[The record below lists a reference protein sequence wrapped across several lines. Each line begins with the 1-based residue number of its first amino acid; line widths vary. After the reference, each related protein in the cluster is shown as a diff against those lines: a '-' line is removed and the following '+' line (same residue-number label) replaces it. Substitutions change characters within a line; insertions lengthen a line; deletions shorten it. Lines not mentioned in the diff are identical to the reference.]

1 MIDGKD
7 KQLGK
12 ECRRLETLAPR
23 TNWSLINK
31 QEELEVGL
39 GVESMLQSS
48 ESKRTQAR
56 ALADAHLEGC
66 GLPRNAQLGRP

>member
-1 MIDGKD
+1 MIDGKE

-12 ECRRLETLAPR
+12 ECRRLETLALR

-39 GVESMLQSS
+39 GVESMLHSHLR
-48 ESKRTQAR
+48 EREHKQA
-56 ALADAHLEGC
+56 
-66 GLPRNAQLGRP
+66 P